1 MARGGGKTRCEC
13 GWSAAVCS
21 SDLETY
27 QGVTATITL
36 DKWLS
41 SNGVTTNNT
50 TAHILDGKSITFAA
64 TVTNTGTDGLD
75 RKSVVEGKSVALGG
89 RRIIK
94 KKLTHGQSSSY
105 SWVAQKVSEVISTD
119 TATVVGAISDDFGNT
134 ATVSARRRENTK
146 CECDW
151 SSDV

>member
-64 TVTNTGTDGLD
+64 TVTNTGTDGLTESGMTVTDANPTD
-75 RKSVVEGKSVALGG
+75 RKTTRPNSSHPCNSYTY
-89 RRIIK
+89 IC
-94 KKLTHGQSSSY
+94 LTQTESQGL
-105 SWVAQKVSEVISTD
+105 STH
-119 TATVVGAISDDFGNT
+119 TPT
-134 ATVSARRRENTK
+134 
-146 CECDW
+146 
-151 SSDV
+151 